1 MVRGETTVWRSI
13 GIDLGIKTTHEV
25 VALDPGE
32 QEPQARFRCGHS
44 YEDLEDML
52 QRVQV
57 GLMPGGKLRFI
68 MEPTDTAWVPVA
80 SFLQAK
86 GHDVYLVKSEMVK
99 DQRRV
104 LKKHAKTDQIDALTL
119 AKLPLVLPE
128 ALHRLLLADSRLEA
142 LRRRVKQAYK
152 LTQSITC
159 RQRRIRATVR
169 LALPVGS
176 DEIDLF
182 SAVGQALSTGCLDPY
197 GVVQMGLRPL
207 ERALQHQ
214 AGTQAG
220 TEAAHQWFLACQ
232 ETLKLYG
239 QSGPVDYE
247 ELQDECEMEFELLRL
262 EQQHLKKVQERIHS
276 LYLELHPSRNLETLR
291 GVGPYVAAVAVAAIG
306 NPKRFSSV
314 RKFRA
319 YTGMIPKV
327 SASGQ
332 SESKRTSLSK
342 AGPNWLKRALFLAAD
357 VARQW
362 DPQLAKIYYDQVER
376 YGHHHFHA
384 VCAVASHLADR
395 IFVVCRDDKPYE
407 LRDPEGKP
415 ITPADAKAYIN
426 AHLRVSAETRKR
438 LRKQNKGKHRPRKLG
453 AS

>member
-1 MVRGETTVWRSI
+1 MWRSI
-13 GIDLGIKTTHEV
+13 GMDLGIKTTHEV

-32 QEPQARFRCGHS
+32 EAPRARFRCGHG
-44 YEDLEDML
+44 YEDLEEML

-57 GLMPGGKLRFI
+57 GLVSGGRLQFI

-86 GHDVYLVKSEMVK
+86 GYDVYLVKSEMVK

-104 LKKHAKTDQIDALTL
+104 LKKHAKTDQIDAVTL

-128 ALHRLLLADSRLEA
+128 ALHRLLPAESRLEA

-152 LTQSITC
+152 LTQSIIR
-159 RQRRIRATVR
+159 RQRRISATVR
-169 LALPVGS
+169 LALPVGL
-176 DEIDLF
+176 DEFDLF
-182 SAVGQALSTGCLDPY
+182 SAAGQALSTGCLDPH
-197 GVVQMGLRPL
+197 GIVRMGLAPL
-207 ERALQHQ
+207 ERSLQQKAGSQ
-214 AGTQAG
+214 AGA
-220 TEAAHQWFLACQ
+220 EAARQWFLACQ
-232 ETLKLYG
+232 EALKLYG
-239 QSGPVDYE
+239 QDGPVDYD
-247 ELQDECEMEFELLRL
+247 ELQDECEMEFELLHL
-262 EQQHLKKVQERIHS
+262 EQQHQKKVQERIHS

-306 NPKRFSSV
+306 NPQRFSNA
-314 RKFRA
+314 RQFRA

-332 SESKRTSLSK
+332 TESKHTSVSK
-342 AGPNWLKRALFLAAD
+342 AGPNWLKHALFLAAD

-362 DPQLAKIYYDQVER
+362 DPQFAKIYYDQVER

-395 IFVVCRDDKPYE
+395 IFVVYRDDRPYE
-407 LRDPEGKP
+407 LRDPLGNPMAK
-415 ITPADAKAYIN
+415 ADAKAYIKD
-426 AHLRVSAETRKR
+426 HLTVPEQTRKR
-438 LRKQNKGKHRPRKLG
+438 LRKQNKGKHRPRRLG